1 MPLFGPS
8 QFESLRDHK
17 QTQRKNALEKARDLI
32 SQVPVHSEEE
42 TILTTPA
49 WELAEKIKAKRWSS
63 ATVVTAYARRCLA
76 AQDESNCLTEG
87 SVVNHVLLMTS
98 FPL

>member
-8 QFESLRDHK
+8 EFESLREHK
-17 QTQRKNALEKARDLI
+17 QKQRKIALEKARDLI
-32 SQVPVHSEEE
+32 SHVPVHAEEE

-49 WELAEKIKAKRWSS
+49 WELAKQVKATRWSS

-76 AQDESNCLTEG
+76 AQDEINCLTEG
-87 SVVNHVLLMTS
+87 ISSTTS
-98 FPL
+98 Y

>member
-8 QFESLRDHK
+8 QFESLREHK
-17 QTQRKNALEKARDLI
+17 QTQRKNALGKARDLI
-32 SQVPVHSEEE
+32 SRVPVHSEEE
-42 TILTTPA
+42 TILTTSA

-76 AQDESNCLTEG
+76 TQDESNCLTEG
-87 SVVNHVLLMTS
+87 SAFNHALLTTS
-98 FPL
+98 SHR